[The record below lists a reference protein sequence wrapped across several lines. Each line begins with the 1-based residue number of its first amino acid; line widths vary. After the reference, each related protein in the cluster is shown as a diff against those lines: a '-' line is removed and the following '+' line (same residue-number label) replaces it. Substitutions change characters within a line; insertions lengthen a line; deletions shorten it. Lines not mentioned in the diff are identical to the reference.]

1 MLSLKFKSMHV
12 PPGDQLVHRGDVLS
26 SLYFIARGSIE
37 ILKDDVIMAILG
49 THCLSSPLLSSPLL
63 FQLPPTPPHP
73 TRLDPIRPDP
83 APPRAVTYS
92 PAAFALVLCDPRAI
106 SFNRPYPSQSPSP
119 LPNPNL

>member
-49 THCLSSPLLSSPLL
+49 TRTPYPYPLPLPTPSLRAPTQLHYTVQIRVHARLLSP
-63 FQLPPTPPHP
+63 F
-73 TRLDPIRPDP
+73 
-83 APPRAVTYS
+83 
-92 PAAFALVLCDPRAI
+92 
-106 SFNRPYPSQSPSP
+106 
-119 LPNPNL
+119 